1 MARIKALNPEE
12 ATGKTKELFD
22 TVKSKMGMV
31 PNMMRTLGNSPAVL
45 NGYLGFNAGLSY
57 SSLGGKLGE
66 LIALT
71 VANENGCNYCNA
83 AHSFVGGK
91 MGISEQDIDDSRK
104 GVSSDSK
111 INAAL
116 IFAKEIL
123 NKKGAVS
130 DESLEKVRTADFDD
144 AQILEIL
151 AQVSLS
157 IFTNYANILADTDID
172 FPKLAPISKN

>member
-22 TVKSKMGMV
+22 TVQSKMGMV

-45 NGYLGFNAGLSY
+45 NAYLGFNAGLNY

-91 MGISEQDIDDSRK
+91 MGIGEQDINDARNAL
-104 GVSSDSK
+104 SSDPK

-116 IFAKEIL
+116 VFAKEIL
-123 NKKGAVS
+123 NTKGSVS
-130 DESLEKVRTADFDD
+130 DEALEKVRTAGYND

-157 IFTNYANILADTDID
+157 IFTNYANILSDTDID
-172 FPKLAPISKN
+172 FPKLAPIVKN

>member
-22 TVKSKMGMV
+22 IVKGKMGMV

-45 NGYLGFNAGLSY
+45 NAYLGFNAGLSY

-83 AHSFVGGK
+83 AHSFIGGK
-91 MGISEQDIDDSRK
+91 IGINPQDIDQARNATSTDPK
-104 GVSSDSK
+104 VK
-111 INAAL
+111 AAL
-116 IFAKEIL
+116 VFSKEIL
-123 NKKGAVS
+123 DTRGGVPT
-130 DESLEKVRTADFDD
+130 ESLEKVRAAGYDD

-172 FPKLAPISKN
+172 FPKLETISAN